1 MTSLCRDDRDS
12 FLQRRAG
19 GTWLDSLPKSA
30 SGLKENLNPRKQTM
44 NRATSRGATWALALT
59 LTAVAACG
67 DDAPTTAPHAAARS
81 TAVNTN
87 SVILVTNTSGSNVP
101 GSLLW
106 AVSQTDGGSVI
117 QFDPSIAGDTIA
129 LESTLE
135 AYSVLNIEGP
145 ATKGITI
152 TSASGRVIRAQ
163 MGGTLRNVTISG
175 GSEGSGSG
183 SGIWTGGPLVLEHST
198 VSNNTGDGGAIHGF
212 DITLRNS
219 TVSNNTG
226 YGPAAGISY
235 GSGARVRL
243 FNSTVAFNSPA
254 PGIGMVVGSPGGA
267 ADVMVQ
273 NSIIAGNGF
282 GLDCGAVSGVVWA
295 GRNIAGDSS
304 CGSPSEGL
312 IVADPGLTVLA
323 DNGGPTQTIRFD
335 PRGPALNGT
344 LGCMVTVDQRYV
356 PRDAICDIGAFEF
369 TNFTVV
375 TLTVDASAVTGAP
388 NGLTTVTGTVSCSRP
403 GDQFGVVVDLEQTQK
418 VGRTTTVVRGSGTF
432 AVTCST
438 TPQPWGA
445 AIEPLDGGVFATGAA
460 SVTART
466 TNTAAWVTPADTSR
480 SIKLVRPPRR

>member
-1 MTSLCRDDRDS
+1 MSLS
-12 FLQRRAG
+12 
-19 GTWLDSLPKSA
+19 
-30 SGLKENLNPRKQTM
+30 
-44 NRATSRGATWALALT
+44 TSRVGRWPLALT
-59 LTAVAACG
+59 LIAVAACA
-67 DDAPTTAPHAAARS
+67 DNAPTAAPRAAATS
-81 TAVNTN
+81 SAITTG

-106 AVSQTDGGSVI
+106 AVSQADGGSVI
-117 QFDPSIAGDTIA
+117 QFDPSLAGDTIPLA
-129 LESTLE
+129 STLE

-163 MGGTLRNVTISG
+163 MGGTFRNVTISG
-175 GSEGSGSG
+175 GSGGSGSG
-183 SGIWTGGPLVLEHST
+183 SGIWTNGPLVLEHST
-198 VSNNTGDGGAIHGF
+198 VSNNSGDGGAIHGF

-254 PGIGMVVGSPGGA
+254 PGIGMVVGSPGPG

-282 GLDCGAVSGVVWA
+282 GLNCGAVSGIVWA

-312 IVADPGLTVLA
+312 IVTDPMLATLA

-335 PRGPALNGT
+335 PRSPALNGT

-356 PRDAICDIGAFEF
+356 PRDAICDIGAFELTDF
-369 TNFTVV
+369 TTVA
-375 TLTVDASAVTGAP
+375 LTVDASAPTDAAS
-388 NGLTTVTGTVSCSRP
+388 GLTTVTGTVSCSRA
-403 GDQFGVVVDLEQTQK
+403 GDQFAVAVDLEQTQK
-418 VGRTTTVVRGSGTF
+418 VGKNTTVVRGTGSVGI
-432 AVTCST
+432 TCST
-438 TPQPWGA
+438 TAQPWSA
-445 AIEPLDGGVFATGAA
+445 AVSALNGGVFATGPASAA
-460 SVTART
+460 ART
-466 TNTAAWVTPADTSR
+466 NNTPAWVTPANTTR

>member
-1 MTSLCRDDRDS
+1 
-12 FLQRRAG
+12 
-19 GTWLDSLPKSA
+19 
-30 SGLKENLNPRKQTM
+30 M
-44 NRATSRGATWALALT
+44 NRATSRGARWALALT
-59 LTAVAACG
+59 LIAVAACA
-67 DDAPTTAPHAAARS
+67 DDPPTAAPRAAAISRDI
-81 TAVNTN
+81 TAGN
-87 SVILVTNTSGSNVP
+87 VILVTNTSGTNVP

-106 AVSQTDGGSVI
+106 AVGQTDGGSVI

-152 TSASGRVIRAQ
+152 TSNSGRVIRAQ
-163 MGGTLRNVTISG
+163 VGGTLRNVTISG
-175 GSEGSGSG
+175 GLLNGGSG
-183 SGIWTGGPLVLEHST
+183 SGIWTNGPLVLEHST

-219 TVSNNTG
+219 TVSGNTG

-235 GSGARVRL
+235 GSGARIRL
-243 FNSTVAFNSPA
+243 FNSTVASNSPA
-254 PGIGMVVGSPGGA
+254 PGIGMVVGSPGGG

-282 GLDCGAVSGVVWA
+282 GLNCGAVDGIVWA
-295 GRNIAGDSS
+295 GRNIAGDAS

-312 IVADPGLTVLA
+312 IVADPMLA
-323 DNGGPTQTIRFD
+323 PLANNGGPTQTMSFD
-335 PRGPALNGT
+335 PRSPALNGT

-369 TNFTVV
+369 TDVTAV
-375 TLTVDASAVTGAP
+375 TLTVDASAVTDAAS
-388 NGLTTVTGTVSCSRP
+388 GLTTVTGTVSCSRA

-418 VGRTTTVVRGSGTF
+418 AGKTTTVVRGTGSVGI
-432 AVTCST
+432 TCST
-438 TPQPWGA
+438 TAQPWSATVGA
-445 AIEPLDGGVFATGAA
+445 LNGGVFATGPASAA
-460 SVTART
+460 ART
-466 TNTAAWVTPADTSR
+466 NNTPAWVTPANTSR